1 MTVSDDDPG
10 FDAAGSTEDRMT
22 VSRKEA
28 LEALRDIEAVRNRS
42 SALRQYAL
50 VAPHFFLWGIIW
62 AVGYGIADFMPA
74 RASTAW
80 SVLLPLGGVAGFV
93 ITRRMRGRSGGKQF
107 AAAAVTILL
116 FLLATF
122 AIMSPL
128 SSRQIAA
135 FVPLVMATGYALVG
149 IWFGLRFVVAGA
161 VIAAATLIG
170 FFFLSHHFSIWMA
183 GVGGGSLILAGIWFR
198 RA

>member
-1 MTVSDDDPG
+1 MTVPGDD
-10 FDAAGSTEDRMT
+10 AGSTEDRMT

-62 AVGYGIADFMPA
+62 AVGYGVADFLPSRSA
-74 RASTAW
+74 TAW
-80 SVLLPLGGVAGFV
+80 GILLPVGGITGFA
-93 ITRRMRGRSGGKQF
+93 ITRRMRGSGSGMQF
-107 AAAAVTILL
+107 VAAAVTILL
-116 FLLATF
+116 FLCATF
-122 AIMSPL
+122 AVMSPL
-128 SSRQIAA
+128 SSRQVAA
-135 FVPLVMATGYALVG
+135 FIPLVMAAGYVLVG
-149 IWFGLRFVVAGA
+149 IWFGLRFVAAGA
-161 VIAAATLIG
+161 VIAAATLVG
-170 FFFLSHHFSIWMA
+170 YFFLSHHFSLWMA